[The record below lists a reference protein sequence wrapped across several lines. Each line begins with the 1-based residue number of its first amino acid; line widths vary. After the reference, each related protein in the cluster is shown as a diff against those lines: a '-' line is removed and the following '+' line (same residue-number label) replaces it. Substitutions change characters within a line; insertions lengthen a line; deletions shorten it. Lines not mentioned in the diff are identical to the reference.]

1 MRRGVWI
8 LVLAVSVGV
17 CSSAL
22 AADEKPPSTSSSSQT
37 TQNATVDEDILTAYA
52 GAIRYFNPKATE
64 AQARAVARPVIVY
77 GHACG
82 LDARLLVAVLAE
94 EGRLDQIREDADGVL
109 LAGRSPSVAVRNL
122 AEDLSERVEWE
133 RYGNEVT
140 EKILAA
146 ALRERAKDVLERKP
160 GKYADNVLR
169 LYRKLT
175 RTDQAAPKDA
185 SKK

>member
-1 MRRGVWI
+1 MQHGAWI
-8 LVLAVSVGV
+8 FVLALSLGL
-17 CSSAL
+17 CGSARS
-22 AADEKPPSTSSSSQT
+22 ADEKPQATSSTSQT
-37 TQNATVDEDILTAYA
+37 TQNATIDEDILTAYA
-52 GAIRYFNPKATE
+52 GAVRYFNPKVSE
-64 AQARAVARPVIVY
+64 DQARAVARPVIVY
-77 GHACG
+77 GQACG

-94 EGRLDQIREDADGVL
+94 EGRLDQIRDDKSGVL
-109 LAGRSPSVAVRNL
+109 LAGRSPSITVRNL
-122 AEDLSERVEWE
+122 AEDLAERVEWE

-175 RTDQAAPKDA
+175 RMDQPSPKDA